1 MERILSQDYIFL
13 KKLVITSTNDN
24 VENLVDILAVKDVEV
39 YIIGADDRS
48 NVIYGYKV
56 NRSDK
61 FFEVAK
67 DI

>member
-1 MERILSQDYIFL
+1 M
-13 KKLVITSTNDN
+13 
-24 VENLVDILAVKDVEV
+24 VDILAVKDVEV

-56 NRSDK
+56 NRIDK

-67 DI
+67 GYIDSLIPDLFNKVRKYEI